1 MTEIVTHEMPWWK
14 QMTRYHWLVLIIAS
28 MSWMFDCMDQ
38 RFFNIVREPA
48 LRSLLYGRDVNK
60 PDAPP
65 LTAEQKTDVQFYGR
79 VATGMILLG
88 WAVGGFFFGML
99 GDRLGR
105 IKTMMITI
113 SIYAGFTGLSAL
125 SIAWWD
131 FIAYRFLMGLGI
143 GGLFAAAVSLVAE
156 VTPPAARP
164 HALGLLQALSAL
176 GNVTGS
182 AISIYLKPQSTLLGI
197 ENWRWLFLVGILP
210 ALLVIAIQKT
220 LKEPESWQR
229 AKTRASEDIQKQLGA
244 WRDLFS
250 PGLCRNTLVGLT
262 LAVVGVIGLWG
273 VAFFSPE
280 LVRDATQP
288 AKLVA
293 ELKAEYK
300 TVDNLNAAL
309 DTQFPTWEAL
319 PLTQEGLDLLKKTQ
333 DKYVGI
339 GLMLQ
344 DVGAFFG
351 VYFFTVFA
359 ALIGRKLTFG
369 GCFFFAFIAT
379 AAIFH
384 FLRQPGYVFWML
396 PILGFWTL
404 SVFGGYS
411 IYFPELYPTRLRSS
425 GVGFCYNVGR
435 VITAVALFGSAYLV
449 EMLKGSGVAEPFR
462 VGSIIITSVYFL
474 GIIALIWAPETKGR
488 PLPED

>member
-1 MTEIVTHEMPWWK
+1 MIETAIGQKPWWK
-14 QMTRYHWLVLIIAS
+14 EMNRYHWLVLIIAS

-48 LRSLLYGRDVNK
+48 MRSLLYGKQAN
-60 PDAPP
+60 APGAVE
-65 LTAEQKTDVQFYGR
+65 LTAEQKTTVAFYGR

-88 WAVGGFFFGML
+88 WAVGGFFFGLL
-99 GDRLGR
+99 GDRIGR

-131 FIAYRFLMGLGI
+131 FITYRFLMGLGV

-156 VTPPAARP
+156 VTPAPARP

-182 AISIYLKPQSTLLGI
+182 AISIYLKPQSTLFGI
-197 ENWRWLFLVGILP
+197 ENWRWLFLVGVLP

-229 AKTRASEDIQKQLGA
+229 AKTKASEDLHKQLGA

-250 PGLCRNTLVGLT
+250 PALRRSTIVGLT

-280 LVRDATQP
+280 LVRDATKP

-293 ELKAEYK
+293 NFKAKYK

-319 PLTQEGLDLLKKTQ
+319 TQTQKGLDLLKKTQ
-333 DKYVGI
+333 DKYVGK

-359 ALIGRKLTFG
+359 ARIGRKLTFG

-379 AAIFH
+379 AAIFQ
-384 FLRQPGYVFWML
+384 FLRQPSYVFWML

-462 VGSIIITSVYFL
+462 VGSIIITGVYFL

>member
-1 MTEIVTHEMPWWK
+1 MAEMAAEKTIDTGAMPWWK
-14 QMTRYHWLVLIIAS
+14 QMSRYHWLVLIIAS
-28 MSWMFDCMDQ
+28 MSWLFDCMDQ

-48 LRSLLYGRDVNK
+48 LRSLLYGRQVNA
-60 PDAPP
+60 PDAPA
-65 LTAEQKTDVQFYGR
+65 LTIEQKTTVQFYGR
-79 VATGMILLG
+79 AATSMVLLG

-99 GDRLGR
+99 GDRIGR

-113 SIYAGFTGLSAL
+113 SVYAGFTGLSAL
-125 SIAWWD
+125 SVAWWD

-156 VTPPAARP
+156 VTPAPARP

-176 GNVTGS
+176 GNVAGS
-182 AISIYLKPQSTLLGI
+182 AITIYLKPQGTLFGV
-197 ENWRWLFLVGILP
+197 ENWRWVFSVGVLP
-210 ALLVIAIQKT
+210 AILVVAIQRT

-229 AKTRASEDIQKQLGA
+229 AKTRAGEDLQKQLGA
-244 WRDLFS
+244 WQDLFS
-250 PGLCRNTLVGLT
+250 PGLCRNTLVGLA
-262 LAVVGVIGLWG
+262 LAVAGVIGLWG

-280 LVRDATQP
+280 LVRDG
-288 AKLVA
+288 
-293 ELKAEYK
+293 LKA
-300 TVDNLNAAL
+300 
-309 DTQFPTWEAL
+309 L
-319 PLTQEGLDLLKKTQ
+319 PKATQ

-351 VYFFTVFA
+351 VYFFTMMA
-359 ALIGRKLTFG
+359 ARFGRKPAFG
-369 GCFFFAFIAT
+369 LCFISAFVAT
-379 AAIFH
+379 AAIFQ
-384 FLRQPGYVFWML
+384 FLRQPNHVFWMP

-404 SVFGGYS
+404 SVFGGYA

-435 VITAVALFGSAYLV
+435 IITAVVLFGSAYV
-449 EMLKGSGVAEPFR
+449 VAMLQRVGVSEPFR
-462 VGSIIITSVYFL
+462 VGSILFTCLYFL
-474 GIIALIWAPETKGR
+474 GVVALLWAPETKGR

>member
-1 MTEIVTHEMPWWK
+1 MTLADKTAGQVPWWRLLN
-14 QMTRYHWLVLIIAS
+14 RYHWLVLIIAS
-28 MSWMFDCMDQ
+28 TSWLFDCMDQ
-38 RFFNIVREPA
+38 RIFNIVREPA
-48 LRSLLYGRDVNK
+48 LRSLLYDKQVNA

-65 LTAEQKTDVQFYGR
+65 LTAEQKTTVQFYGR
-79 VATGMILLG
+79 IATGMVLLG
-88 WAVGGFFFGML
+88 WAVGGFFFGLL
-99 GDRLGR
+99 GDRIGR
-105 IKTMMITI
+105 VKTMMVTI

-125 SIAWWD
+125 SLAWWD
-131 FIAYRFLMGLGI
+131 FITYRFLMGLGI

-176 GNVTGS
+176 GNVIGS
-182 AISIYLKPQSTLLGI
+182 AITIYLKPQSRLFGI
-197 ENWRWLFLVGILP
+197 ENWRWIFLVGILP
-210 ALLVIAIQKT
+210 ALLVVAIQRT

-229 AKTRASEDIQKQLGA
+229 AKTRASGDIQKQLGA

-250 PGLCRNTLVGLT
+250 PGLRRNTIVGLL
-262 LAVVGVIGLWG
+262 LAVAGVIGLWG

-280 LVRDATQP
+280 LVRDG
-288 AKLVA
+288 
-293 ELKAEYK
+293 LKALPK
-300 TVDNLNAAL
+300 AA
-309 DTQFPTWEAL
+309 
-319 PLTQEGLDLLKKTQ
+319 Q

-351 VYFFTVFA
+351 VYFFTVLA
-359 ALIGRKLTFG
+359 ARIGRKPAFG
-369 GCFFFAFIAT
+369 LCFISAFVAT
-379 AAIFH
+379 ACIFQ
-384 FLRQPGYVFWML
+384 FLRQPGHVFWMP

-404 SVFGGYS
+404 SVFGGYA

-435 VITAVALFGSAYLV
+435 VITAAALFGSAYLV
-449 EMLKGSGVAEPFR
+449 DLLKSRGVAEPFR
-462 VGSIIITSVYFL
+462 VGSILITGIYFI
-474 GIIALIWAPETKGR
+474 GIVTLLWAPETKGR

>member
-1 MTEIVTHEMPWWK
+1 MIETAIGQKPWWK
-14 QMTRYHWLVLIIAS
+14 EMNRYHWLVLAIAS
-28 MSWMFDCMDQ
+28 MSWLFDCMDQ

-48 LRSLLYGRDVNK
+48 MRSLLYGHQVNA
-60 PDAPP
+60 PDATP
-65 LTAEQKTDVQFYGR
+65 LTAEQKTTVQFYGR
-79 VATGMILLG
+79 IATGMILLG

-99 GDRLGR
+99 GDRIGR

-125 SIAWWD
+125 SVAWWD
-131 FIAYRFLMGLGI
+131 FITYRFLMGLGV

-156 VTPPAARP
+156 VTPAPARP

-182 AISIYLKPQSTLLGI
+182 AISIYIKPQGVLLGI
-197 ENWRWLFLVGILP
+197 ENWRWLFLIGVLP
-210 ALLVIAIQKT
+210 ALLVVAIQRT
-220 LKEPESWQR
+220 LKDPESWQR
-229 AKTRASEDIQKQLGA
+229 AKTKASEDLHKQLGA

-250 PGLCRNTLVGLT
+250 TSLRKSTLVGLA
-262 LAVVGVIGLWG
+262 LAVAGVIGLWG

-280 LVRDATQP
+280 LVRDG
-288 AKLVA
+288 
-293 ELKAEYK
+293 LK
-300 TVDNLNAAL
+300 T
-309 DTQFPTWEAL
+309 L
-319 PLTQEGLDLLKKTQ
+319 PKVTQ

-351 VYFFTVFA
+351 VYFFTMLA
-359 ALIGRKLTFG
+359 ARFGRKSAFG
-369 GCFFFAFIAT
+369 LCFILAFIAT
-379 AAIFH
+379 ACIFH
-384 FLRQPGYVFWML
+384 FLRQPSHVFWMP
-396 PILGFWTL
+396 PILGFCTL
-404 SVFGGYS
+404 SVFGGYA

-435 VITAVALFGSAYLV
+435 IITAAALFGSAYLV
-449 EMLKGSGVAEPFR
+449 EMLKSSGVAEPFR
-462 VGSIIITSVYFL
+462 VGSILITGIYFL
-474 GIIALIWAPETKGR
+474 GIIALLWAPETKGR

>member
-1 MTEIVTHEMPWWK
+1 MTDRKPDFGQGEQNMPLTNSDQLSEIGEKPWWK
-14 QMTRYHWLVLIIAS
+14 YLSRYHWLVLIIAS
-28 MSWMFDCMDQ
+28 MSWLFDCMDQ

-48 LRSLLYGRDVNK
+48 MRSLLYGREVN
-60 PDAPP
+60 APNAAA
-65 LTAEQKTDVQFYGR
+65 LTNEQKASVDFYGR
-79 VATGMILLG
+79 IATGMVLLG

-99 GDRLGR
+99 GDRIGR

-113 SIYAGFTGLSAL
+113 SIYAGFTGLSAF

-156 VTPPAARP
+156 VTPPQARP

-176 GNVTGS
+176 GNVAGS
-182 AISIYLKPQSTLLGI
+182 AITIYLKPQGILFGI
-197 ENWRWLFLVGILP
+197 ENWRWIFSIGVLP
-210 ALLVIAIQKT
+210 AILVVAIQRT
-220 LKEPESWQR
+220 LREPESWRR
-229 AKTRASEDIQKQLGA
+229 AKTRASEDIHKQLGA

-250 PGLCRNTLVGLT
+250 LHLRRNTLVGLT
-262 LAVVGVIGLWG
+262 LAVAGVIGLWG

-280 LVRDATQP
+280 LVRDG
-288 AKLVA
+288 
-293 ELKAEYK
+293 LKALPK
-300 TVDNLNAAL
+300 AA
-309 DTQFPTWEAL
+309 
-319 PLTQEGLDLLKKTQ
+319 Q

-344 DVGAFFG
+344 DVGAFLG
-351 VYFFTVFA
+351 VYFFTMLA
-359 ALIGRKLTFG
+359 AWRGRKPAFG
-369 GCFFFAFIAT
+369 LCFISAFIAT
-379 AAIFH
+379 AAIFQ
-384 FLRQPGYVFWML
+384 FLRQPNQVFWMP

-404 SVFGGYS
+404 SVFGGYA

-435 VITAVALFGSAYLV
+435 IITAAVLFGMAYVRQL
-449 EMLKGSGVAEPFR
+449 LYAHGVAEPFR
-462 VGSIIITSVYFL
+462 VCSMIFTCLYFL
-474 GIIALIWAPETKGR
+474 GIVALIWAPETKGR

>member
-1 MTEIVTHEMPWWK
+1 MTLADKTAGQVPWWRLLN
-14 QMTRYHWLVLIIAS
+14 RYHWLVLIIAS

-38 RFFNIVREPA
+38 RIFNIVREPA
-48 LRSLLYGRDVNK
+48 LRSLLYDKQVNA

-65 LTAEQKTDVQFYGR
+65 LTPEQKTTVQFYGR
-79 VATGMILLG
+79 IATGMVLLG
-88 WAVGGFFFGML
+88 WAVGGFFFGLL
-99 GDRLGR
+99 GDRIGR
-105 IKTMMITI
+105 VKTMMVTI

-125 SIAWWD
+125 SLAWWD

-176 GNVTGS
+176 GNVIGS
-182 AISIYLKPQSTLLGI
+182 AITIYLKPQSRLFGI
-197 ENWRWLFLVGILP
+197 ENWRWIFLVGIIP
-210 ALLVIAIQKT
+210 ALLVVAIQRT

-229 AKTRASEDIQKQLGA
+229 AKTRASEDVQKQLGA

-250 PGLCRNTLVGLT
+250 PGLRRNTIVGLF
-262 LAVVGVIGLWG
+262 LAVAGVIGLWG

-280 LVRDATQP
+280 LVRDG
-288 AKLVA
+288 
-293 ELKAEYK
+293 LKA
-300 TVDNLNAAL
+300 LPRAA
-309 DTQFPTWEAL
+309 
-319 PLTQEGLDLLKKTQ
+319 Q

-351 VYFFTVFA
+351 VYFFTVLA
-359 ALIGRKLTFG
+359 ARTGRKPAFG
-369 GCFFFAFIAT
+369 LCFISAFVAT
-379 AAIFH
+379 VCIFQ
-384 FLRQPGYVFWML
+384 FLRQPSHVFWMP

-404 SVFGGYS
+404 SVFGGYA

-435 VITAVALFGSAYLV
+435 VITAAALFGSAYLV
-449 EMLKGSGVAEPFR
+449 DLLKSHGVAEPFR
-462 VGSIIITSVYFL
+462 VGSILITGIYFV
-474 GIIALIWAPETKGR
+474 GIVTLFWAPETKGR

>member
-1 MTEIVTHEMPWWK
+1 MIEMSIGQKPWWK
-14 QMTRYHWLVLIIAS
+14 EMNRYHWLVLILAS
-28 MSWMFDCMDQ
+28 MSWLFDCMGQ
-38 RFFNIVREPA
+38 RFFAIVREPA
-48 LRSLLYGRDVNK
+48 LRSLLYGREVNT
-60 PDAPP
+60 PDAPEV
-65 LTAEQKTDVQFYGR
+65 TIEQKTTVQFYGR
-79 VATGMILLG
+79 VATGMMLLG

-99 GDRLGR
+99 GDRIGR

-113 SIYAGFTGLSAL
+113 SVYAGFTGLSAL

-156 VTPPAARP
+156 VTPAPARP

-197 ENWRWLFLVGILP
+197 ENWRWLFLVGVLP
-210 ALLVIAIQKT
+210 AFLVIAIHRA
-220 LKEPESWQR
+220 LKEPESWQQ
-229 AKTRASEDIQKQLGA
+229 AKTRASEDLHKQLGA

-250 PGLCRNTLVGLT
+250 PGLRRNTLVGLS
-262 LAVVGVIGLWG
+262 LAVAGVIGLWG

-288 AKLVA
+288 AKLYA
-293 ELKAEYK
+293 NLKVEYK
-300 TVDNLNAAL
+300 TVDKLNAAL

-319 PLTQEGLDLLKKTQ
+319 LQTREGLDLLSKTK

-351 VYFFTVFA
+351 VYFFTILA
-359 ALIGRKLTFG
+359 ARLGRKPAFG
-369 GCFFFAFIAT
+369 VCFISAFVAT
-379 AAIFH
+379 ACIFH
-384 FLRQPGYVFWML
+384 FLRQPSQVFWML

-404 SVFGGYS
+404 SVFGGYA
-411 IYFPELYPTRLRSS
+411 IYFPELYPTRMRSS

-435 VITAVALFGSAYLV
+435 VITAIVLFGSAYV
-449 EMLKGSGVAEPFR
+449 VQMLQTVGVKEPFR
-462 VGSIIITSVYFL
+462 VGSVLFTCLYLL
-474 GIIALIWAPETKGR
+474 GIIALFWAPETKGR